1 MTGSQS
7 SLRYSLVAIFVG
19 LSFCLTGVNQ
29 QAQTQSKYPSPS
41 VHISDFASV
50 LDENTRNRLETLLQ
64 NFKAKSKID
73 FYVATVQSTG
83 DADIFDFSRQLA
95 TQWNIGAR
103 TTGSKSL
110 LLVIDVG
117 SRSSFTQFS
126 RLIQPDLP
134 DGVLGEMAQRMKAP
148 IGTGEFNE
156 ALSVGI
162 DLFVNVLGQK
172 LGFNAADLD
181 RTSVVATNP
190 ESQTTQSATDT
201 PVAASGA
208 SNTRP
213 RLVNEPSPQP
223 VEVIKTSES
232 APPTTT
238 EASTPAPPPKPKPK
252 NTRTK
257 PASTIANATT
267 TRPTSPGPIAKK
279 NTAPPVDDDAEAEEV
294 ELTLTLPLDKRAV
307 KLKEFLSTHPNSKA
321 RPRATELLIS
331 THAGLGDQKLKNG
344 DRTGVDDLM
353 NAIDEADPTISDQLF
368 GGVVSQIPSN
378 LYLRNEQSAAFKAA
392 QAIETKFGS
401 DPRRLLE
408 MAKFYVAV
416 ERGDEAARVAEQVV
430 KSAPDL
436 SDAHRVHALG
446 LHLSLRLDEA
456 VAAYKKFL
464 EIEPN
469 SSAARNSLAD
479 LNRGIGKPDEALALY
494 TEQLKADSKDKTA
507 ANGAILSLLD
517 LGRTDEA
524 NSRLDASLA
533 EEPRNLALLTG
544 AAYWFAAHEKYER
557 GFELARK
564 AVEIE
569 PRYTW
574 AHVALARSLR
584 GLKRPLD
591 AERSLRYARQYGK
604 FPTLNYELGSLLGSM
619 GLYDEALEVLRES
632 FVVTDGQIQTRL
644 AGRFP
649 SANSNFIDLLA
660 PERRAS
666 IYQNTAAD
674 SPVDAKIL
682 KDLIVF
688 SNATTSASDSQK
700 VDEAAAVAAAR
711 EFASG
716 TDNMRA
722 FRQLYAAS
730 RLLRNS
736 VGYESAFE
744 LAEEAKKSGEDAL
757 EIPLLTLAVQAD
769 EFRELRATAIASGNV
784 PGVADAPRS
793 VLSSIFRGRSE
804 DLMGWSLFNQA
815 KYEPALTHL
824 KSAVSVLPN
833 GTPAWRTATWHLGAT
848 LEQSGNDAAALENY
862 ILSYKAGA
870 PDNIRRATIE
880 QVYRRVN
887 GSLQGLDEKLSG
899 TDTTGASNSSAATSA
914 ATREPNAVTPDP
926 TQTAEKAATSSS
938 AETNRVDSKPSDTSA
953 TPVTPNS
960 KPSTPPDSTL
970 PAPTDSPRSNP
981 ATSSVETS
989 TPASTEDSARAAAS
1003 RLRSIIKISGRVV
1016 DVNRSGI
1023 ANAVVV
1029 LISPSGSVIAATT
1042 DTDGNYSFTVAASQK
1057 SFRLIPSKDGFIFTP
1072 VDRTFAGLFDDQKDI
1087 EFVGSAGRP

>member
-19 LSFCLTGVNQ
+19 LSFCLTSVNQ
-29 QAQTQSKYPSPS
+29 QAQTQSKYPSPT

-50 LDENTRNRLETLLQ
+50 LDENTRTRLETLLQ

-110 LLVIDVG
+110 LLVIDVA

-126 RLIQPDLP
+126 RLVQPELP
-134 DGVLGEMAQRMKAP
+134 DGVLGEMAQRMKTP

-172 LGFNAADLD
+172 LGFNTGDLD

-190 ESQTTQSATDT
+190 ESQTTQSVTDT
-201 PVAASGA
+201 PVAANEVA
-208 SNTRP
+208 KTRP
-213 RLVNEPSPQP
+213 RLVTEPSPQP
-223 VEVIKTSES
+223 IEVIKTSES
-232 APPTTT
+232 APPPTA
-238 EASTPAPPPKPKPK
+238 EASNPALAPKPKPK

-257 PASTIANATT
+257 PASTTIANATT
-267 TRPTSPGPIAKK
+267 TRATSSGPTAKK

-294 ELTLTLPLDKRAV
+294 ELTLTLPLDKRAL
-307 KLKEFLSTHPNSKA
+307 KLKEFLATHPNSKA

-344 DRTGVDDLM
+344 DRTGVDDLL

-368 GGVVSQIPSN
+368 SGVVSQIPSN
-378 LYLRNEQSAAFKAA
+378 LYLRNEQAAAFKAA

-401 DPRRLLE
+401 DPRRLLA
-408 MAKFYVAV
+408 MASFYVAV

-430 KSAPDL
+430 KIAPDL
-436 SDAHRVHALG
+436 AEAHRVYALG

-456 VAAYKKFL
+456 VAAYKKLL

-469 SSAARNSLAD
+469 STAARNSLAD
-479 LNRGIGKPDEALALY
+479 LDRGIGKPDEALALY

-517 LGRTDEA
+517 LGRSDEA
-524 NSRLDASLA
+524 NTKLDAALA

-557 GFELARK
+557 AFELARK

-632 FVVTDGQIQTRL
+632 FVVSEGQIQTRL
-644 AGRFP
+644 AARFP
-649 SANSNFIDLLA
+649 ATNGNFIDLLA
-660 PERRAS
+660 PERRGS

-674 SPVDAKIL
+674 SPLDAKVL

-700 VDEAAAVAAAR
+700 IDEAAAVAAAR

-757 EIPLLTLAVQAD
+757 DIPLLTLAVQAD

-784 PGVADAPRS
+784 PGVADAPRN
-793 VLSSIFRGRSE
+793 VLSSILRGRCD

-824 KSAVSVLPN
+824 KTAVSVLPN
-833 GTPAWRTATWHLGAT
+833 GTPAWRTATWHLGAA

-862 ILSYKAGA
+862 ILSYKAGD
-870 PDNIRRATIE
+870 PDNIRRVTIE

-899 TDTTGASNSSAATSA
+899 ADTTAASNQPSSGAA
-914 ATREPNAVTPDP
+914 REPNAVIPYS
-926 TQTAEKAATSSS
+926 TQTAEKASTSSS
-938 AETNRVDSKPSDTSA
+938 SETNRVDSKPSDPNV

-960 KPSTPPDSTL
+960 APSTPPDAA
-970 PAPTDSPRSNP
+970 PAGPTEPPRSNP
-981 ATSSVETS
+981 ATSSPETS
-989 TPASTEDSARAAAS
+989 TSGSTEDSARAAAS

-1023 ANAVVV
+1023 ANVVVV

-1042 DTDGNYSFTVAASQK
+1042 DTNGNYSFTVAASQK

-1087 EFVGSAGRP
+1087 EFVGSAGRQ

>member
-7 SLRYSLVAIFVG
+7 SLRYSLVAIFVA
-19 LSFCLTGVNQ
+19 LSFCLTSANQ
-29 QAQTQSKYPSPS
+29 QAQTQSKYPSPT

-50 LDENTRNRLETLLQ
+50 LDENTRTRLETLLQ

-110 LLVIDVG
+110 LMVVDVA

-126 RLIQPDLP
+126 RLVQPELP
-134 DGVLGEMAQRMKAP
+134 DGILGEMAQRMKAP

-162 DLFVNVLGQK
+162 DHFINVLGQK
-172 LGFNAADLD
+172 LGFNAIDLD
-181 RTSVVATNP
+181 RTSVVASNNP
-190 ESQTTQSATDT
+190 ESQTTPSATDT
-201 PVAASGA
+201 PVPASEA

-223 VEVIKTSES
+223 VEVIKTNES
-232 APPTTT
+232 APPPTN
-238 EASTPAPPPKPKPK
+238 EPSSPAPLPKPKPK

-257 PASTIANATT
+257 PASTVAHTT
-267 TRPTSPGPIAKK
+267 TSRPTSSGPAAKK

-307 KLKEFLSTHPNSKA
+307 KLKEFLATHPNSKA
-321 RPRATELLIS
+321 GPRATELLIS
-331 THAGLGDQKLKNG
+331 THAGLGDQKLKSG
-344 DRTGVDDLM
+344 DPTGVDNLL
-353 NAIDEADPTISDQLF
+353 NAIDEADPTISDKLF
-368 GGVVSQIPSN
+368 SGVVSQIPSN
-378 LYLRNEQSAAFKAA
+378 LYLRNEQAAAFKAA
-392 QAIETKFGS
+392 QAIEAKFGG
-401 DPRRLLE
+401 DPKRLLA
-408 MAKFYVAV
+408 MASFYVAV
-416 ERGDEAARVAEQVV
+416 ERGDEAARVAEQVI
-430 KSAPDL
+430 KTAPDL
-436 SDAHRVHALG
+436 AEAHRVYALG

-456 VAAYKKFL
+456 VAAYKKVL
-464 EIEPN
+464 EIEPD

-517 LGRTDEA
+517 LGRPDEA
-524 NSRLDASLA
+524 NTRLDAALA

-544 AAYWFAAHEKYER
+544 AAYWFAAHEKYQR

-632 FVVTDGQIQTRL
+632 FVVTDGQIETRL

-649 SANSNFIDLLA
+649 ASNENFIDLLA

-674 SPVDAKIL
+674 SPLDAKVL

-688 SNATTSASDSQK
+688 SNATTSPSDSQK
-700 VDEAAAVAAAR
+700 IDEAAAVAAAR

-744 LAEEAKKSGEDAL
+744 LAEEAKKSGEDSFD
-757 EIPLLTLAVQAD
+757 IPLLTLAVQAD

-833 GTPAWRTATWHLGAT
+833 GTPAWRTATWHLGAA

-862 ILSYKAGA
+862 ILSYKAGS

-887 GSLQGLDEKLSG
+887 GSLQGFDEKLSA
-899 TDTTGASNSSAATSA
+899 TDTSAASNSSAATPA
-914 ATREPNAVTPDP
+914 TTREPNAVTADS
-926 TQTAEKAATSSS
+926 TQTPEKTSTSPSS
-938 AETNRVDSKPSDTSA
+938 DANRVESKPSV
-953 TPVTPNS
+953 TPVAPNS
-960 KPSTPPDSTL
+960 ASSTPPDSA
-970 PAPTDSPRSNP
+970 PSPTDSQRSNP
-981 ATSSVETS
+981 ASSSPDTS
-989 TPASTEDSARAAAS
+989 TSGSSEDSARAAAS

-1016 DVNRSGI
+1016 DINRSGI
-1023 ANAVVV
+1023 ANVVVV

-1042 DTDGNYSFTVAASQK
+1042 DANGNYSFTVPASQK
-1057 SFRLIPSKDGFIFTP
+1057 SFRLIPSKDGFIFNP
-1072 VDRTFAGLFDDQKDI
+1072 VDRTFAGLFDDQKDV
-1087 EFVGSAGRP
+1087 EFIGSVGR